1 MSRIYPYIACILLAI
16 ALGWSVKSHIE
27 TKQQYKKLQHSI
39 VAFNKANQESVKVI
53 TEIREK
59 IKQGSSTS
67 KKEIK
72 YVKVSSNTP
81 QSEKDSYNCYN
92 VNIPDAIIDRVH
104 HNK

>member
-59 IKQGSSTS
+59 IK
-67 KKEIK
+67 
-72 YVKVSSNTP
+72 YVKDP
-81 QSEKDSYNCYN
+81 CNCYN

>member
-27 TKQQYKKLQHSI
+27 TKQQYKKLQQSVI
-39 VAFNKANQESVKVI
+39 AFNKANQESVKVI

-59 IKQGSSTS
+59 IK
-67 KKEIK
+67 
-72 YVKVSSNTP
+72 YVKDP
-81 QSEKDSYNCYN
+81 CNCYN
-92 VNIPDAIIDRVH
+92 VAIPDAIIDRVH

>member
-1 MSRIYPYIACILLAI
+1 MSRIYPYIACLLLAI

-27 TKQQYKKLQHSI
+27 TKQQYKKLQHSVI
-39 VAFNKANQESVKVI
+39 AFNKANQESVKVI

-59 IKQGSSTS
+59 IK
-67 KKEIK
+67 
-72 YVKVSSNTP
+72 YVKDP
-81 QSEKDSYNCYN
+81 CNCYN

>member
-27 TKQQYKKLQHSI
+27 TKQNFKKLQNSI
-39 VAFNKANQESVKVI
+39 VVFNKANQESSKAI

-59 IKQGSSTS
+59 IEQGSSAS

-72 YVKVSSNTP
+72 YVKVSSKTP
-81 QSEKDSYNCYN
+81 QSDENSYNCYN

-104 HNK
+104 HN

>member
-1 MSRIYPYIACILLAI
+1 MTRIYPYIACILLAI

-59 IKQGSSTS
+59 IK
-67 KKEIK
+67 
-72 YVKVSSNTP
+72 YVKDP
-81 QSEKDSYNCYN
+81 CNCYN
-92 VNIPDAIIDRVH
+92 TAIPDAIIDRVH
-104 HNK
+104 HNM

>member
-16 ALGWSVKSHIE
+16 ALGWSIKSHIE
-27 TKQQYKKLQHSI
+27 TKQNFKRLQNSVI
-39 VAFNKANQESVKVI
+39 AFNKANQESVKVI

-59 IKQGSSTS
+59 IK
-67 KKEIK
+67 
-72 YVKVSSNTP
+72 YVKDP
-81 QSEKDSYNCYN
+81 CNCYN